1 MVQEMDI
8 GKIGLP
14 VLVALAAV
22 AGVLAQSEAREF
34 RTTEAKAH
42 YQKALGYENTGVWP
56 AAILELNQ
64 ARQIEPENPAV
75 VTELGIAHAE
85 RREWKPALTY
95 LRKAV
100 ALAPG
105 SVRAHYNL
113 ALTLDRAEPGKGTG
127 AAEYRRALKMDPRHV
142 DSLINLGVDLGDQNP
157 KEARQLFERAIHVAP
172 KNANAHLNLALLLKR
187 ETPES
192 ASVLEFREAIRLD
205 PDLVEARRQ
214 IVALLMSQQQWT
226 QVVDQC
232 HEILRR
238 EPEDAST
245 QYTMGQALVRNGQTD
260 EGKKDLERAQA
271 MRKRHQE
278 TQEAQ
283 ELQNEGVRDL
293 SAGKSSDAIKA
304 LTTAVR
310 LDPSSA
316 NHMYLGLALAASGE
330 VKSGMQEL
338 AAALELDPNNA
349 RAHVNLGSVYLQNGQ
364 EFLAKGE
371 FEKALQIDP
380 WFPEAHNN
388 LGLILSKSNE
398 AEQAEQHFRLA
409 ADLEPQ
415 YLEAVFNHGLSLRAL
430 NRLDDALAAF
440 RRAAELAPGNAQV
453 QYALGLT
460 LKDKGEL
467 RSAQA
472 ALDRAA
478 ALERQSK

>member
-1 MVQEMDI
+1 MDI
-8 GKIGLP
+8 GTIGGP
-14 VLVALAAV
+14 VLLAFAAV
-22 AGVLAQSEAREF
+22 IGVHAASEAGEF
-34 RTTEAKAH
+34 KTAEAKAH
-42 YQKALGYENTGVWP
+42 YQKALEYENQGVWP

-64 ARQIEPENPAV
+64 ARQLEGENAAV
-75 VTELGIAHAE
+75 LTELGIAHAE
-85 RREWKPALTY
+85 RREWKQALTN
-95 LRKAV
+95 LHKAV

-113 ALTLDRAEPGKGTG
+113 ALTLDRTDPGKGGG
-127 AAEYRRALKMDPRHV
+127 AAEYRKALKEDPRHV

-157 KEARQLFERAIHVAP
+157 TEARRLFERAIRIAP
-172 KNANAHLNLALLLKR
+172 SDGNAHLNLALLLKR

-192 ASVLEFREAIRLD
+192 ASISEFREAIRLN

-214 IVALLMSQQQWT
+214 LAAVLMSQQQWT
-226 QVVDQC
+226 ATIEQC
-232 HEILRR
+232 REILKR

-245 QYTMGQALVRNGQTD
+245 EYTMGQALIRNGQAE
-260 EGKKDLERAQA
+260 EGKKELERAQA
-271 MRKRHQE
+271 LRKRRQE

-283 ELQNEGVRDL
+283 ELQNEGVREL
-293 SAGKSSDAIKA
+293 SAGKSSDARKA
-304 LTTAVR
+304 FTSAVA

-316 NHMYLGLALAASGE
+316 NHMYLGLALAASGD

-338 AAALELDPNNA
+338 ATALELDPNNA

-364 EFLAKGE
+364 EFLAKSE

-388 LGLILSKSNE
+388 LGLILSKNNQ

-409 ADLEPQ
+409 ADLEPR
-415 YLEAVFNHGLSLRAL
+415 YLEAVFNLGLSLRAS
-430 NRLDDALAAF
+430 NRLDGALVAF
-440 RRAAELAPGNAQV
+440 RHAADLAPENAQV

-460 LKDKGEL
+460 LKDKGDL
-467 RSAQA
+467 RGAQA

-478 ALERQSK
+478 ALDRQSK